1 MPLCF
6 SYNLQGLGVPVG
18 TPKPFFLNMLLCLKQ
33 SGGSLQGVL
42 EGWKLNVSKLTKT
55 GNYGRVTFTMARVN
69 SGRPKKSCSVLRSN
83 PKKYQTKTRTSVFNW
98 QEVCRQKKQRLLKQ
112 AGVGSELWPLAA
124 RRKGQ
129 WKVQR
134 PRLSPMK
141 RPKEKSKDQG
151 KSPIS
156 RNSSTHNAK
165 SYTRNLLKAKINGK
179 LIGNCIGIW
188 CRLFLLFLFW
198 SWDFARRFCRR
209 NSFPLWCWYWDNA
222 RKIHARS
229 KPMKKQF
236 ALHFFLLAQENWS
249 SY

>member
-33 SGGSLQGVL
+33 SGGPLQDWVL

-129 WKVQR
+129 RKVQR
-134 PRLSPMK
+134 PRQKSNIKEQFKAQCKVLRQETCSK
-141 RPKEKSKDQG
+141 R
-151 KSPIS
+151 
-156 RNSSTHNAK
+156 
-165 SYTRNLLKAKINGK
+165 K
-179 LIGNCIGIW
+179 LTE
-188 CRLFLLFLFW
+188 
-198 SWDFARRFCRR
+198 S
-209 NSFPLWCWYWDNA
+209 
-222 RKIHARS
+222 
-229 KPMKKQF
+229 
-236 ALHFFLLAQENWS
+236 
-249 SY
+249 